1 MLSVLSAGLPDE
13 DGTGDVTWGT
23 PTLQSAPGNLT
34 ITVSSPTAV
43 SDDHP
48 IVLVTFQALAVGT
61 ATITPTA
68 GSVVSAVPGQAVAVT
83 ETGASATID
92 AALAPPATSQLSLA
106 PPASPSDLARTATA
120 SSPVG
125 SQITVPVYADVTSG
139 EVNEVSATVDYP
151 AGLLQYDS
159 AQVNTAAW
167 GTTIQNTGGA
177 GVVQIATSST
187 SPQPAGS
194 FLVAT
199 ITFTALAPGA
209 ATVTFDA
216 SSSEVAD
223 ANNAQDGG
231 VSLNALDGTAGA
243 TYTITSS

>member
-1 MLSVLSAGLPDE
+1 M
-13 DGTGDVTWGT
+13 TWGT

-48 IVLVTFQALAVGT
+48 VVLVTFQALAVGT

-83 ETGASATID
+83 DTGASATID
-92 AALAPPATSQLSLA
+92 AALAPPATAQLSLA
-106 PPASPSDLARTATA
+106 PTA

-125 SQITVPVYADVTSG
+125 SQITVPVYTDVTSG

-159 AQVNTAAW
+159 AQVNTAMW
-167 GTTIQNTGGA
+167 GATIQNTGGA

-187 SPQPAGS
+187 APQPAGS
-194 FLVAT
+194 VLVAT

-209 ATVTFDA
+209 AAVTFDA